1 MAELCQ
7 GTREWSQ
14 LKRAGLDHVMGA
26 ASQASPA
33 GRTLPVACCDTG
45 IVSAI
50 FPSVAPVRT
59 TCASQREGGRKKDY
73 VRN

>member
-14 LKRAGLDHVMGA
+14 LKRAGLDHAMGA

-45 IVSAI
+45 IVSAM
-50 FPSVAPVRT
+50 FPLWLQYDNMCFS
-59 TCASQREGGRKKDY
+59 EGGREEKGLC
-73 VRN
+73 